1 KSAAERPSLH
11 PLPLW
16 EEMWV
21 GTRKPG
27 ITQHYQWQRAEG
39 PPYPTGSV
47 IASSSQASMNPSSKA
62 PSSKAKTK
70 GMSSV
75 DFIRPMRESKSQ
87 LLVLT
92 TIANTNEPFRGVR
105 RPPKGQR
112 EAERSKDDQER
123 ND

>member
-1 KSAAERPSLH
+1 
-11 PLPLW
+11 
-16 EEMWV
+16 
-21 GTRKPG
+21 
-27 ITQHYQWQRAEG
+27 
-39 PPYPTGSV
+39 
-47 IASSSQASMNPSSKA
+47 MNPSSKA

-112 EAERSKDDQER
+112 EAERSKDDQGR